1 LAPAD
6 RVLFCLEVWM
16 KRMTIVLLLVLAT
29 ALPGIGQTEKG
40 APVVNFTLQDV
51 NGNFHS
57 PNQHKGKVLALYL
70 LGHD

>member
-1 LAPAD
+1 
-6 RVLFCLEVWM
+6 
-16 KRMTIVLLLVLAT
+16 MTIVLLLVLAT